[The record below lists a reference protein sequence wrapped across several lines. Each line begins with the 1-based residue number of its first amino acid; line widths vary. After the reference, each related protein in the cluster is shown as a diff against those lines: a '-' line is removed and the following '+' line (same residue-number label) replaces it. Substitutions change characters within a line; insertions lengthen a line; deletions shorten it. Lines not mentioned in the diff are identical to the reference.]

1 MNPNVV
7 DESVLIERREVVDGL
22 IAEINLQKDKRVDRS
37 KRFSFGEI
45 FFLVLC
51 SQVCGYE
58 TFREYEA
65 YGKLKIDLLKKF
77 LPYKKGSPS
86 RSTIARVLAI
96 FDPKKLDHLFL
107 EWMQK
112 ITKNNEYHVAEKT
125 QKNIVLDGK
134 THRGAQDENLHLVSA
149 FDTNSGLILGEEKVA
164 HKSNEITAIPALLDL
179 IMIQGHIVS
188 IDAMGCQK
196 SIAEKICSKGADY
209 LLALKKNHANFY
221 EEVETYFQDPDLLKT
236 CNSAI
241 RTDKG
246 HGRVETRTCY
256 VTQNIDWLTEKS
268 SWKNLKSLVMVVSKR
283 WISGK
288 ETIEQRFFITS
299 LEADPVK
306 ILAATRAHWGIENS
320 LHWVLDVIFGED
332 SRIIWDHNIAH
343 NESIIRRLAL
353 NLLKQYRLTLPTKSA
368 KSEKIA
374 IKTLRKIMIIDDEK
388 MLSLL
393 NKAF

>member
-1 MNPNVV
+1 MNPNIV
-7 DESVLIERREVVDGL
+7 DESVLNERKEAIDGF
-22 IAEINLQKDKRVDRS
+22 IAEIDLQKDKRIDRC

-51 SQVCGYE
+51 SQICGYE

-65 YGKLKIDLLKKF
+65 YGKLKINLLRKF
-77 LPYKKGSPS
+77 LPYKQGSPS

-96 FDPKKLDHLFL
+96 FDPKKLENLFL

-112 ITKNNEYHVAEKT
+112 ITKKNENDVAEKT
-125 QKNIVLDGK
+125 QNTIVLDGK
-134 THRGAQDENLHLVSA
+134 THCGALGENLHLVSA
-149 FDTNSGLILGEEKVA
+149 FDTNSGLTLGEEKVA

-179 IMIQGHIVS
+179 IMIKGHIVS

-196 SIAEKICSKGADY
+196 AIAEKIRSKEANY
-209 LLALKKNHANFY
+209 LLSLKENHANFY
-221 EEVETYFQDPDLLKT
+221 EEIETYFQDNDLLEA
-236 CNSAI
+236 CNSVT

-256 VTQNIDWLTEKS
+256 VTQNISWLTEKS
-268 SWKNLKSLVMVVSKR
+268 SWKDLKSIVMIVSKR
-283 WISGK
+283 WINGK
-288 ETIEQRFFITS
+288 ETIQQRFFITS
-299 LEADPVK
+299 LDTDPVK

-332 SRIIWDHNIAH
+332 DRIIWNHNIAH
-343 NESIIRRLAL
+343 NESIIRRVAL
-353 NLLKQYRLTLPTKSA
+353 NLLRRYRLTLPTKSA

-374 IKTLRKIMIIDDEK
+374 IKTLRKIMIIDDER
-388 MLSLL
+388 MVSLL
-393 NKAF
+393 DTTF